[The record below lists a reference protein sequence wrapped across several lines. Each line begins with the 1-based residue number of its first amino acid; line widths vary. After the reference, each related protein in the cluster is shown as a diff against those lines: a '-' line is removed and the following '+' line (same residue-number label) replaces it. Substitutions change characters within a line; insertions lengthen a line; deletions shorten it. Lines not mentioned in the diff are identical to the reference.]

1 MIDKRQAARKDYIV
15 GLMDNNAATR
25 NQIAAVSGLS
35 NPYIKEL
42 ESGRIANVGRDKLLS
57 LAIALDLNLTEI
69 DHMLTLFDRASLTSE
84 DIAAFIQASERCRI
98 SSALHPVHD
107 SFTFDL
113 MLLSAE
119 LIPGAHAIVSSRPAS
134 CLRSEGH
141 RLYAEKTLVAAHPLY
156 GDLITALNKERR
168 QQLMLNLNQHPV
180 ENYVCLHCL
189 QDYLRPG
196 DDPQELNWRAQH
208 IRNTINMI
216 SGFDNFHFYIT
227 SECPSFIFVLRSPVP
242 TGTASET
249 EKLIITTLP
258 PHRIQVRSSGLLAG
272 FATDSKAVIQN
283 FRKELQYIKTT
294 VVPDYMERS
303 RLIAFLESLIK
314 KAPQN

>member
-1 MIDKRQAARKDYIV
+1 MTDERQAARRDYIV
-15 GLMDNNAATR
+15 GLMDDNAATR
-25 NQIAAVSGLS
+25 NQIAAISGLS

-42 ESGRIANVGRDKLLS
+42 ESGRIANVGREKLLS

-84 DIAAFIQASERCRI
+84 DIATFIQASARCRI
-98 SSALHPVHD
+98 SAALHPVHD

-156 GDLITALNKERR
+156 GDLITAINKERR
-168 QQLMLNLNQHPV
+168 QQLMLNLNRHPV

-189 QDYLRPG
+189 QDYLRQC
-196 DDPQELNWRAQH
+196 DDPLELKWRVQH
-208 IRNTINMI
+208 IRNSINMI
-216 SGFDNFHFYIT
+216 SGYENFRFFIT
-227 SECPSFIFVLRSPVP
+227 SECPSFIFVLRSPVR
-242 TGTASET
+242 TDTAAET
-249 EKLIITTLP
+249 EKLVITVLP

-283 FRKELQYIKTT
+283 FKKELQYIKKT
-294 VVPDYMERS
+294 VMSDYLQRPK
-303 RLIAFLESLIK
+303 LIAFLESLIK
-314 KAPQN
+314 KAPL